1 MEAFSGGRLRVRSLR
16 DPEVQALLDRAR
28 PGWQWEPML
37 VEIEGEWVRIF
48 AGLSLRARLVQVLGP
63 VRALR
68 LAQVVARH
76 GGPVLGVDWGRRD
89 FLRRTTGALAGW
101 IALRSLGRPV
111 PAAAASPTPPTDSE
125 GELWEGFLLLPAGAP
140 LPAWVRSSPTPFLC
154 QSDSDEATVA
164 PLRGAILRFDRFE
177 EIAPQLSFPFS
188 FPDILPSEFTFY
200 GIYVT
205 IFQQSRKIF
214 SVSATWVDS
223 TWEPLIRVVAQPTP
237 PSPYPVWPV
246 FSPETPDVLIPP
258 EKVFFLPQPGLLLPS
273 ARGYLALWLEQS
285 VLYILI
291 AEHDRRRESFI
302 NIAQSLR
309 KVSKR

>member
-1 MEAFSGGRLRVRSLR
+1 M
-16 DPEVQALLDRAR
+16 LL
-28 PGWQWEPML
+28 
-37 VEIEGEWVRIF
+37 EIEGERVRVL
-48 AGLSLRARLVQVLGP
+48 AGLGMRARLVQVLGP

-68 LAQVVARH
+68 AAQAVARM

-89 FLRRTTGALAGW
+89 FLRRAIGALAGW
-101 IALRSLGRPV
+101 IALRGLGRPV
-111 PAAAASPTPPTDSE
+111 PAAAAPPTPPTDSE

-177 EIAPQLSFPFS
+177 EIAPQLSFPFY

-214 SVSATWVDS
+214 
-223 TWEPLIRVVAQPTP
+223 LFQR
-237 PSPYPVWPV
+237 
-246 FSPETPDVLIPP
+246 
-258 EKVFFLPQPGLLLPS
+258 
-273 ARGYLALWLEQS
+273 RG
-285 VLYILI
+285 
-291 AEHDRRRESFI
+291 
-302 NIAQSLR
+302 
-309 KVSKR
+309 